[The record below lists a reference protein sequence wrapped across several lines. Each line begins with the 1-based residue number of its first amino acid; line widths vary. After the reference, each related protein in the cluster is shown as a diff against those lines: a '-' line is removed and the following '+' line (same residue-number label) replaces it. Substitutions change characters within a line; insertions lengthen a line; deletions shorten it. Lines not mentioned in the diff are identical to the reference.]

1 MAQRKTQRFSREVR
15 RALLSYD
22 FWKSNGQYGGGD
34 LTVSV
39 PGANYNYRIN
49 RNRGA
54 IVIRG
59 GRKKGRPECFLLI
72 IEKNHTA
79 TLQSLKQAAD
89 CALNPDTTGRHL
101 VEAALRLAR
110 EHHVTSLELD
120 DISKKDLSPS
130 ISVRQNAVET
140 NTGSWLVAQHFGLLV
155 SQMRPTGA
163 SVPLTNYRKCLP
175 LPSSSFK
182 LGNLYFLT
190 SGRTWYES
198 LIPGLYPTQK
208 ADKIAV
214 WRERVT
220 TNRWSDV
227 AVRLPP
233 DAVEAVSISGAADG
247 IDTTASGSAM
257 VVLHR
262 MKDARTLF
270 FADWEDELLIASGI
284 GSLYGSPWRTDS
296 F

>member
-1 MAQRKTQRFSREVR
+1 MIYFLQFIKMAHRKTQRFSREVR

-79 TLQSLKQAAD
+79 ILQSLKQAAD

-101 VEAALRLAR
+101 VEAALKLAR
-110 EHHVTSLELD
+110 ERHITSLELD
-120 DISKKDLSPS
+120 DISKKDLSHS
-130 ISVRQNAVET
+130 
-140 NTGSWLVAQHFGLLV
+140 
-155 SQMRPTGA
+155 
-163 SVPLTNYRKCLP
+163 K
-175 LPSSSFK
+175 SFK
-182 LGNLYFLT
+182 LGNVYFLT
-190 SGRTWYES
+190 SGKTWYET

-208 ADKIAV
+208 ADKIAE

-227 AVRLPP
+227 AARLPP
-233 DAVEAVSISGAADG
+233 GAVDAVSISGAADG
-247 IDTTASGSAM
+247 IDPTVSGSAM
-257 VVLHR
+257 VVLYR
-262 MKDARTLF
+262 MKDARTTF

-284 GSLYGSPWRTDS
+284 GSLYGLPWRTDS